1 MILSVLSSPAL
12 VFGLLVTRAINFVHS
27 VLFPIPVFCSI
38 ETFFTYFSS
47 FPIIR
52 KLSMKWQ
59 FLWFSI
65 FRFIFSIIMI
75 KLFFSVGYLCFD
87 DLTRAI
93 SQFYPPISGFMGGG
107 NTPMPPTNPFDGFL
121 SSYFDN
127 ERSND
132 QRRGSPSWSEQ
143 LPAESGLYL
152 NLDVESSDSLRARN
166 LQLGEDLE
174 RIHEMERNLQNE
186 RDPDR
191 RREGAERIDREV
203 RELERKISL
212 CQTRDAV
219 RDDQL
224 DVWREG
230 LYEELATQGEKQA
243 RLTLLNS
250 WLKVIIHTRNHQP
263 PKN

>member
-65 FRFIFSIIMI
+65 FKFIFSIIMI
-75 KLFFSVGYLCFD
+75 KLLFSVGYLCFD

-152 NLDVESSDSLRARN
+152 NLDVEDQNKDPIEEQVEAEGLRCDRIKEKIIEKTHSLLISKGYHIPEKEDIRRVIEIVMFHEESVDIDHRKRRFYY
-166 LQLGEDLE
+166 LYSCLGKEE
-174 RIHEMERNLQNE
+174 T
-186 RDPDR
+186 PF
-191 RREGAERIDREV
+191 
-203 RELERKISL
+203 
-212 CQTRDAV
+212 
-219 RDDQL
+219 
-224 DVWREG
+224 WREI
-230 LYEELATQGEKQA
+230 LKLLAEYNI
-243 RLTLLNS
+243 TLFD
-250 WLKVIIHTRNHQP
+250 TRCEH
-263 PKN
+263 